1 MSSSINP
8 KRKVYK
14 ISLLGDG
21 GVGKTSLRQRY
32 LGEGFNSSYLA
43 TIGADFATK
52 KLNSEGTEV
61 AQIWDLAGQPRFSV
75 VREGYYRGTKGA
87 ILVFDISRPDTYHA
101 IPNWIQELM
110 DSMNIDDPIPMV
122 LVGNKADLRG
132 SDYDFVSPEQA
143 KEYAD
148 QLTAWS
154 DLDIPYIESSAK
166 TGLNVDDI
174 FESLVENINVREGVS
189 YQGY

>member
-8 KRKVYK
+8 KRQVYK
-14 ISLLGDG
+14 ISILGDG
-21 GVGKTSLRQRY
+21 GVGKTSLRRRY
-32 LGEGFNSSYLA
+32 LGEGFNASYLA

-52 KLNSEGTEV
+52 KLNEDGTKV

-101 IPNWIQELM
+101 IPNWIEELM
-110 DSMNIDDPIPMV
+110 DSMDIDDPVPMV
-122 LVGNKADLRG
+122 IVGNKADLRG
-132 SDYDFVSPEQA
+132 GDYDFVTPEQA
-143 KEYAD
+143 EEYAQ
-148 QLTAWS
+148 QLTDWS
-154 DLDIPYIESSAK
+154 DLQIPYIESSAK
-166 TGLNVDDI
+166 TGLNVDEI
-174 FESLVENINVREGVS
+174 FESLVDNINIREGVS